1 MRIAA
6 TLTKEGLISKLPD
19 GPYIVIFDTEKKD
32 AEKYDNPGF
41 TLKEGRRSA
50 VVDLFINKKVDT
62 VITIPESFC
71 DTSFGKA
78 KSNGIRFIR
87 LNESLPYEEVIENLQ
102 AYLKNTTS
110 DIPED
115 ELFKRR

>member
-32 AEKYDNPGF
+32 AEKYDNQGF

-50 VVDLFINKKVDT
+50 VVDLFIDKKVDT

-71 DTSFGKA
+71 DISYGKA

-87 LNESLPYEEVIENLQ
+87 LNESLPYEEVIENLPT
-102 AYLKNTTS
+102 YLNNATS
-110 DIPED
+110 DIPEE

>member
-6 TLTKEGLISKLPD
+6 VITKDDLITKLPD

-50 VVDLFINKKVDT
+50 VVDLFLDKKVDT

-71 DTSFGKA
+71 DTSYGKA
-78 KSNGIRFIR
+78 KSNGIKFIR
-87 LNESLPYEEVIENLQ
+87 LNKSLPYEKVIENLPT
-102 AYLKNTTS
+102 YLKNTTS
-110 DIPED
+110 DIPEE
-115 ELFKRR
+115 ELFKRI